1 MTPEDRRREMDE
13 LAGVVTIV
21 KRGPGRPR
29 KVDLSLL
36 PQPKTEEKDEDG
48 EPLPDMSFKTAHL
61 ANSGLPVR
69 WYAHAFGLTENN
81 VKSRL
86 RGVAPVNFGKHGN
99 PLYAM
104 KDAAPCLVEPKIDL
118 REHLRSIK
126 DDDLPD
132 DLRLKLWQAR
142 RARNRVM
149 MEEGELWHSSEVL
162 ARFSEYLL
170 SIREK
175 LQLIPDKLE
184 RMTGIT
190 PDQYKLIRAVV
201 DGVQVEMYEDALKM
215 GDADN
220 TLPLSGADDAE
231 EVVL

>member
-69 WYAHAFGLTENN
+69 WYAHAFGLTENT

-104 KDAAPCLVEPKIDL
+104 KDAAACLVEPKIDL